1 MLLKRYSVVVDDEQT
16 QPANVIERAVDL
28 HAIHVTG
35 SSGYQKCVEYL
46 WKGRLIQDEEDAS
59 TFTEYKKMDRPYY
72 WDHVHPDLMRAP
84 IYQNATQILF
94 SFIYL
99 GLFSQVIATVNPSGE
114 IDVIEVI
121 LYIFT
126 FGFICDE
133 ASKLWKVG
141 KNYIGFWNVFNVI
154 LYALLTTSLVVRF
167 TALSHKPDDH
177 KRKELNELSYK
188 FLGIYLM
195 KYS

>member
-1 MLLKRYSVVVDDEQT
+1 MDDEQT

-46 WKGRLIQDEEDAS
+46 WKGRLIQDEADAS
-59 TFTEYKKMDRPYY
+59 TFTEYKKMDRPNY

-84 IYQNATQILF
+84 IYQNATQIIF
-94 SFIYL
+94 SFVYL

-114 IDVIEVI
+114 IDVVEVI
-121 LYIFT
+121 LYVFT

-141 KNYIGFWNVFNVI
+141 RNYIGFWNVFNVV
-154 LYALLTTSLVVRF
+154 LYALLTTSLVIRF
-167 TALSHKPDDH
+167 IALSHSADDPR
-177 KRKELNELSYK
+177 RKESNELSYN
-188 FLGIYLM
+188 FLGMLHI
-195 KYS
+195 KVF